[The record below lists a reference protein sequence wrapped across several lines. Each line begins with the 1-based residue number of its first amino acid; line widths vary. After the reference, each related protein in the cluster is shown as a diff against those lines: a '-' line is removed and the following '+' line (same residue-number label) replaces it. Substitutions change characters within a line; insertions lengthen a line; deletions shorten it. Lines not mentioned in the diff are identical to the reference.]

1 MHDRIILSP
10 DTEQRKQATDKSSQ
24 SIFRVSHVCLSG
36 KTTTKYSAT
45 MYFRAAQRIHI
56 IVQYLLNASL
66 KLTVL
71 VQIIY
76 LFLLIPTNVVTFV
89 VCFIPLFCLVQSIS
103 CCDICSSLL
112 SVVVVAVSQNV
123 IGPRPVVKKYGCN
136 KICVIEGRLF
146 GLTCK
151 HWRINS
157 KYKLF
162 VPPSVILSF

>member
-1 MHDRIILSP
+1 MLNRESKRPTIICSP
-10 DTEQRKQATDKSSQ
+10 FLCQ
-24 SIFRVSHVCLSG
+24 SCVCMSG
-36 KTTTKYSAT
+36 KTTTKYSTT

-71 VQIIY
+71 VPIIY
-76 LFLLIPTNVVTFV
+76 LFLLISTNVVTFV
-89 VCFIPLFCLVQSIS
+89 VCFIPLFCLPVVAIS
-103 CCDICSSLL
+103 VLLCSLL
-112 SVVVVAVSQNV
+112 FVAVSQNV

-162 VPPSVILSF
+162 VPPSVIFSFWSAVKTIAPVAAS